1 MKQLIK
7 QQQKTTTTNANNT
20 IETIFL
26 QEVLS
31 KLADCYNIA
40 RQLKRYDLVRVELP
54 TFYTEKT
61 PNSDVL
67 NTLLGREVGIYLTL
81 KLQSL

>member
-20 IETIFL
+20 IGTIFL

-54 TFYTEKT
+54 TF
-61 PNSDVL
+61 
-67 NTLLGREVGIYLTL
+67 TL
-81 KLQSL
+81 KRRPIQTF